1 MSVPPSSGRL
11 MSLYMKSRNQPW
23 SELTWSS
30 LQTIS
35 HNLFFMWSSKMNVW
49 LFIFCIFQQYKYCSG
64 SALLTNL
71 ALKREVLTEF
81 LFAMVLLFFFP
92 ESAEL
97 WAFFV
102 KRKKKIYRSRL
113 QFKKFKIH
121 KYFKILMCEQIKKFV
136 YVVKIFCIH
145 WCFLLMSVIKGEK
158 CISALML
165 TQAEICTVSSK
176 LKNHFLEKTYLENYF

>member
-49 LFIFCIFQQYKYCSG
+49 LFIFCIFEQYKYCSG

-102 KRKKKIYRSRL
+102 KRKKKNTDPACNLKNLKYISILKYLCVSKSRSL
-113 QFKKFKIH
+113 FMLL
-121 KYFKILMCEQIKKFV
+121 KYFAFTGV
-136 YVVKIFCIH
+136 SY
-145 WCFLLMSVIKGEK
+145 WC
-158 CISALML
+158 
-165 TQAEICTVSSK
+165 QSSK
-176 LKNHFLEKTYLENYF
+176 GKNASQH